1 MSQNITV
8 GAFIEYV
15 CIVLREE
22 ECTTKNNSIYIV
34 VHLYSCALFT
44 CFYNRKK
51 FIFIFTTISKISD
64 TTP

>member
-15 CIVLREE
+15 CILREE
-22 ECTTKNNSIYIV
+22 ECTTKTNSIYIV

-51 FIFIFTTISKISD
+51 DYFYFHYGF
-64 TTP
+64 